1 MKQILKDYEIEQGT
15 MNIHFENSSVIN
27 ISKNLVLHS
36 HIEHIEIRY
45 HFFRDLIEER
55 LSL

>member
-1 MKQILKDYEIEQGT
+1 MKQILKDYEIEQET
-15 MNIHFENSSVIN
+15 MNIFENSSVIN